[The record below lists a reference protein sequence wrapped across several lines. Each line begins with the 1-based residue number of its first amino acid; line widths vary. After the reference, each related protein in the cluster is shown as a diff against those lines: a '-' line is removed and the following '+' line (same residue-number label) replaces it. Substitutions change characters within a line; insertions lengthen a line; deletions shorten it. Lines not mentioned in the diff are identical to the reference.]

1 MIKEECIH
9 QSLQFINWDKNQK
22 YSNFHSSHYDWWAFP
37 VDKPSSYGEKYQI
50 TSEERSK
57 LLLDQAFLNAL
68 RTNAILVCRSWGYD
82 LENGKNLTTLTKEQR
97 WQRWPIRLYKMS
109 CSLELFQQRDL
120 HMNSIKYGMSLIKK
134 GEKFMYMGRHLDEYF
149 RKWENSAGL

>member
-1 MIKEECIH
+1 MKAKWEMIKEECIH

-82 LENGKNLTTLTKEQR
+82 LENGKSLTTLTKEQR

-109 CSLELFQQRDL
+109 CSLELF
-120 HMNSIKYGMSLIKK
+120 
-134 GEKFMYMGRHLDEYF
+134 
-149 RKWENSAGL
+149 